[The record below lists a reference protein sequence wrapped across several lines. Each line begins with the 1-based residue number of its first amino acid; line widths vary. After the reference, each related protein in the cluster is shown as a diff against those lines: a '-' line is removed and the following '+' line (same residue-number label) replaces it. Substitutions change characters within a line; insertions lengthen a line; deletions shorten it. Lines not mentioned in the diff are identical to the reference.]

1 VGRVGHSLTEFKDLV
16 IMIGGSRDSLIL
28 DDMWII
34 NMIDMSW
41 IPLKYS
47 NPYLPPLYAHKAIL
61 ITNSHLKDSL
71 IILGGYTQN
80 TDDIS

>member
-1 VGRVGHSLTEFKDLV
+1 MIPVGRVGHSLTEFKDLV

-41 IPLKYS
+41 
-47 NPYLPPLYAHKAIL
+47 
-61 ITNSHLKDSL
+61 
-71 IILGGYTQN
+71 
-80 TDDIS
+80 